1 MISKRYVQPSKTDA
15 GWEVLKEGHR
25 RATVHAPTRAQAM
38 AQARTLTRRDGGGEI
53 RVRDRTG
60 KVSESITVAHGTPSR
75 SRR

>member
-38 AQARTLTRRDGGGEI
+38 AQAAL
-53 RVRDRTG
+53 
-60 KVSESITVAHGTPSR
+60 
-75 SRR
+75 